1 MYEKCGGKKFTLNF
15 YYCDPTQSLDRG
27 LRKIKAEC
35 PDICM
40 VDIQNMH
47 RGLDVPI
54 KIYVEEE
61 DGEPIQIVDSQDAN
75 DDQGFVFEGVSQDCE
90 DCEGQGM
97 DRAEFEGDTE
107 RQDCEPGGKGKGVQS
122 DDCEGKEPGYQ
133 EFDDSSDE
141 DYVQPTIDSDSDTPS
156 LVLEDIEVESDDD
169 IFSNK
174 NPTKLELVKKLKKVM
189 KDSQKAK
196 LKQKMCD
203 VREEGWASDCDDE
216 EDLESLP
223 GSDEETQ
230 QKCPVFKESTSLK
243 NLNLVVGMKF
253 KDAKQF
259 REVLRDWCVRNG
271 YDIEFIKNETSRI
284 TAKCKGN
291 HTCARTYDNS
301 LAKAT
306 YLATRMESSIRDHPD
321 IPIQQLKNRI
331 LRKCNVDVS
340 RFKVMR
346 AKKKALEVIRGS
358 DALQYDKLWIIVKLE
373 TWSWF
378 LSEMLDDIGGLGT
391 SKWSFISDRQKGL
404 IEALKDLVPDSEHR
418 FCTRHMYQNFKLKF
432 KSVELKEYFWKA
444 ASTANKKD
452 FERFM
457 KKIQEIDPKLSEDVE
472 TASEWL
478 EKINPEHWVRAFFP
492 VHSKSDILVNNLC
505 ESFNSYILEA
515 RDKPIITIGT
525 KRAQI
530 DDFVEEC
537 YKKETYLRVYS
548 EMIHAVPGA
557 KDYINTSF
565 EPLKPP
571 AMKKQRGRP
580 KKLRRRGPDELSQS
594 KGSLPEE
601 IPQGSQAPPTSKN
614 KPLDKS
620 ERNKA
625 SARQKGRNQVPL
637 RKSAASREEVTY
649 KGPRNATLLGMTA
662 PIQTTAEQTP
672 MTTDWEQMMG
682 LEVPLI
688 SILEKGRY
696 KKRPTITQAS
706 FCKLFCRLGALF
718 YSGI

>member
-1 MYEKCGGKKFTLNF
+1 
-15 YYCDPTQSLDRG
+15 
-27 LRKIKAEC
+27 
-35 PDICM
+35 
-40 VDIQNMH
+40 
-47 RGLDVPI
+47 
-54 KIYVEEE
+54 
-61 DGEPIQIVDSQDAN
+61 
-75 DDQGFVFEGVSQDCE
+75 
-90 DCEGQGM
+90 M

-107 RQDCEPGGKGKGVQS
+107 RQDYEQSDDCEGQDKGKGVQS
-122 DDCEGKEPGYQ
+122 DDCEGQ

-358 DALQYDKLWIIVKLE
+358 DALQYDKLWDYCETVRKCNPGSKLILKKLENSDPPVFDRMYFSLWALKKGFLEGCRPIIGLDGCFLKTCYGGQLLVAVGRDGNDNMFPIAMAVVQVENRE

-404 IEALKDLVPDSEHR
+404 IEALKELVPDSEHR

-444 ASTANKKD
+444 ASTTNKND
-452 FERFM
+452 FERYM
-457 KKIQEIDPKLSEDVE
+457 KKIQKIDPKVSEDVE

-478 EKINPEHWVRAFFP
+478 EKI
-492 VHSKSDILVNNLC
+492 
-505 ESFNSYILEA
+505 
-515 RDKPIITIGT
+515 
-525 KRAQI
+525 
-530 DDFVEEC
+530 
-537 YKKETYLRVYS
+537 
-548 EMIHAVPGA
+548 
-557 KDYINTSF
+557 
-565 EPLKPP
+565 
-571 AMKKQRGRP
+571 
-580 KKLRRRGPDELSQS
+580 
-594 KGSLPEE
+594 
-601 IPQGSQAPPTSKN
+601 
-614 KPLDKS
+614 
-620 ERNKA
+620 
-625 SARQKGRNQVPL
+625 
-637 RKSAASREEVTY
+637 
-649 KGPRNATLLGMTA
+649 
-662 PIQTTAEQTP
+662 IQNI
-672 MTTDWEQMMG
+672 G
-682 LEVPLI
+682 LEHSFQCIANLTSWLI
-688 SILEKGRY
+688 TYVK
-696 KKRPTITQAS
+696 
-706 FCKLFCRLGALF
+706 ALIVT
-718 YSGI
+718 SLKQEINPS